1 MSEDMA
7 EISDPCT
14 VLSKPRIPTPF
25 LRCLPKMKLWPW
37 GSFKSDCKKY
47 ELAVGEPVE
56 PQIL

>member
-1 MSEDMA
+1 MA